1 MVAAGFSPCRMLTRY
16 LFPHRF
22 KWVGWV
28 LVVVSATL
36 GLLDLSSAYKL
47 PAFMDWLP
55 PLVGDY
61 SLFDDLKRHTPREN
75 TDLYAVLLIIG
86 GLLAACSREQYEDEY
101 ISKIR
106 LDSLLW
112 ALYAYY
118 ALLALTF
125 VLVSG
130 TYFLGVMMYAMFAP
144 LLLFLVRFELVV
156 RLSARGLPD
165 EK

>member
-1 MVAAGFSPCRMLTRY
+1 MLFARLMMTRY

-36 GLLDLSSAYKL
+36 GLLDMTGTYQL
-47 PAFMDWLP
+47 PALLSWLP
-55 PLVGDY
+55 PLVGSHDPFFTDTTK
-61 SLFDDLKRHTPREN
+61 SVLPREN
-75 TDLYAVLLIIG
+75 TDLYAMLLILG
-86 GLLAACSREQYEDEY
+86 GLLAACSRERYEDEY

-118 ALLALTF
+118 VLLALAF

-130 TYFLGVMMYAMFAP
+130 LAFFMVMLYAMFAP
-144 LLLFLVRFELVV
+144 LLLFMVRFELVL
-156 RLSARGLPD
+156 RLSARSLPY

>member
-1 MVAAGFSPCRMLTRY
+1 MLTRY

-28 LVVVSATL
+28 LVIVGGVL
-36 GLLDLSSAYKL
+36 GVLEFTELFKL
-47 PAFMDWLP
+47 PPFMHWLP
-55 PLVGDY
+55 QGFTEAY
-61 SLFDDLKRHTPREN
+61 SGPILPSPRAN
-75 TDLYAVLLIIG
+75 TDLYAVLFIMG
-86 GLLAACSREQYEDEY
+86 GLLAACSRERFEDEY
-101 ISKIR
+101 ISRIR

-118 ALLALTF
+118 AILALAW

-130 TYFLGVMMYAMFAP
+130 SPFISVMVYAMFAP
-144 LLLFLVRFELVV
+144 LLLFLVRFQLAL
-156 RLSARGLPD
+156 RFTARALPD

>member
-1 MVAAGFSPCRMLTRY
+1 MLTRY
-16 LFPHRF
+16 LFPHRY

-36 GLLDLSSAYKL
+36 GLLETTELCKL
-47 PAFMDWLP
+47 PSLMSWLP
-55 PLVGDY
+55 PILSDGN
-61 SLFDDLKRHTPREN
+61 SFWTHTDGLDQATRDN
-75 TDLYAVLLIIG
+75 TDLYAVVLIVG
-86 GLLAACSREQYEDEY
+86 GVLAACSRERFEDEY
-101 ISKIR
+101 IGKIR

-118 ALLALTF
+118 ALLALAF

-130 TYFLGVMMYAMFAP
+130 AWFFSVMTYAMFAP
-144 LLLFLVRFELVV
+144 LLLFLVRFELAL
-156 RLSARGLPD
+156 RLTYRALPD